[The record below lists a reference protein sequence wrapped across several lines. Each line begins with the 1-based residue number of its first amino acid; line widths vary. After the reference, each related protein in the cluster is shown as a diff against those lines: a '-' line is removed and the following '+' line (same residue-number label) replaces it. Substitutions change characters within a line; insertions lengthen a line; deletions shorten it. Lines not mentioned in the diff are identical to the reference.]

1 MKVKSIGTGKL
12 ERIAGSSVSRARGGA
27 SSARTASPRKDDVAL
42 SSEARIFG
50 SANESAQNAPD
61 VREERIQ
68 PIREALQAGRYDVTS
83 LKVADRI
90 LRQLLMERKR
100 SL

>member
-1 MKVKSIGTGKL
+1 MKLKSVGSGKL
-12 ERIAGSSVSRARGGA
+12 ERITGGSVTRGRGSAASARP
-27 SSARTASPRKDDVAL
+27 SSAGKDDVAL
-42 SSEARIFG
+42 SSEARVYG
-50 SANESAQNAPD
+50 MANESAQNAPE

-68 PIREALQAGRYDVTS
+68 PIREALEAGRYDVAS